1 MNLVFLFLLIIFFLY
16 FISISNNNI
25 EKFAVSPSYPAVNNN
40 DPPEIYGYTIRKVV
54 GSPWTY
60 EITYANDGGCLSK
73 FKSEI
78 AWTGS
83 GYNNIYRCYDKPVKN
98 QACAS
103 DINCP
108 SGLICS
114 RLNGDITSNGDS
126 TLEYCLEKPNS
137 CKSLRTEGC
146 IEGETCKKGNDK
158 GYRCS

>member
-1 MNLVFLFLLIIFFLY
+1 MNLVFLFLLILFFLY
-16 FISISNNNI
+16 IISISNNNNI

-78 AWTGS
+78 AWTES
-83 GYNNIYRCYDKPVKN
+83 GYNNIYRCYDKPVEN

-114 RLNGDITSNGDS
+114 RLNGDVSADSNS
-126 TLEYCLEKPNS
+126 SKYCLVKPS
-137 CKSLRTEGC
+137 RCKSFGTASC
-146 IEGETCKKGNDK
+146 VEGERCEKGDDR
-158 GYRCS
+158 GYRCR

>member
-25 EKFAVSPSYPAVNNN
+25 EKFAVSPSYPAVNYN

-54 GSPWTY
+54 GFPWTY

-78 AWTGS
+78 AWTES
-83 GYNNIYRCYDKPVKN
+83 GYNNINRCYNRPVEN

-103 DINCP
+103 NINCP

-126 TLEYCLEKPNS
+126 TLRYCLEKPNS
-137 CKSLRTEGC
+137 CKALRTAGC